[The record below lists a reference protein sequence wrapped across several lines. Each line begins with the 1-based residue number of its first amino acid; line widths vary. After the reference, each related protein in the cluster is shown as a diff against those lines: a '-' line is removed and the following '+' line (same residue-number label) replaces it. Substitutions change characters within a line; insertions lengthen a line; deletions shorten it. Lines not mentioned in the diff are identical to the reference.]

1 MKKYIITL
9 IALSTAISVFAQPKK
24 NNGGDIGTQ
33 TQTSEK
39 DFDVT
44 LNETERIK
52 GELSLPALDTS
63 VKAQNYNLSTRN
75 FKVDY
80 APPKIRPIGMASD
93 KKSKDDKAKNG
104 YVKLGY
110 GIPHSPY
117 GEAGYAYNSKDFDA
131 AIALK
136 HHSMN
141 NKNVKFQQF
150 NETGGKV
157 NVGYHLNKDYA
168 VGGHVGYNQRGIWAF
183 GALDSITS
191 KTATDGNLRTNYKL
205 FDIGA
210 SVYNTSKND
219 LDLTYSAGID
229 LSSLRT
235 NFASKDLNVDIK
247 AQGTKWFADKHPL
260 SLALRYDANSFSYL
274 TSNKKETLNNIY
286 VMPSFTFH
294 ADAFSIKAGL
304 NLISTNDEW
313 SPLPDIEATV
323 RVLGDRLA
331 IFGGWKGDIQKNT
344 YHTLTNYNP
353 YLLPAIQADNSFG
366 RRMQN
371 TKFQDFFGGVKGHW
385 GAVDYNV
392 QGGYKPTKNLAFF
405 LQNAVFS
412 YNALTSNGRF
422 DVIYGNA
429 DITYL
434 KGSIGAKVGD
444 FEIGGT
450 VSQNVYTM
458 KPTLTQPA
466 LQKPWHLPS
475 TEINGTVA
483 YRLLQNKLKLKS
495 QVFFQNGVPYLKSTG
510 VAANLGTLV
519 DVNLGAEYNINSNF
533 GLFLN
538 LNNLLN
544 QKRERWYN
552 HPSYGL
558 NVLGGI
564 VARF

>member
-1 MKKYIITL
+1 MKKYIIIL
-9 IALSTAISVFAQPKK
+9 IALTTTVSVFAQPKK

-52 GELSLPALDTS
+52 GELSLPALDTT
-63 VKAQNYNLSTRN
+63 VKAQSYNLSTRN
-75 FKVDY
+75 FKVAY
-80 APPKIRPIGMASD
+80 APPKIRPIGMGGD
-93 KKSKDDKAKNG
+93 KKNKGDDKAKNG
-104 YVKLGY
+104 YVKVGY
-110 GIPHSPY
+110 GVPHSPY

-131 AIALK
+131 SIALK

-150 NETGGKV
+150 NETGGKL

-168 VGGHVGYNQRGIWAF
+168 VGGHVGYNQRGVWAY

-191 KTATDGNLRTNYKL
+191 KNAMDGNLRTNYKL
-205 FDIGA
+205 FDVGF

-219 LDLTYSAGID
+219 MDLTYSASLD
-229 LSSLRT
+229 FSSLRT
-235 NFASKDLNVDIK
+235 NFASKEFNTDLK
-247 AQGTKWFADKHPL
+247 LQATKWFADKHPL
-260 SLALRYDANSFSYL
+260 TLALRSDFNKFDFLNRSS
-274 TSNKKETLNNIY
+274 SKKESLNNLY

-294 ADAFSIKAGL
+294 ADAFSLKAGL
-304 NLISTNDEW
+304 NLVGSNDEW
-313 SPLPDIEATV
+313 NPLPDLEATV

-353 YLLPAIQADNSFG
+353 YLLSSIQSDFNFG
-366 RRMQN
+366 KRMQN
-371 TKFQDFFGGVKGHW
+371 TTFQDFFGGVKGHW
-385 GAVDYNV
+385 GAVNYNV
-392 QGGYKPTKNLAFF
+392 QGGYKPSKNLAFF
-405 LQNAVFS
+405 IQNTNFN
-412 YNALTSNGRF
+412 YNSSINNGRF
-422 DVIYGNA
+422 DVIYGDA

-434 KGSIGAKVGD
+434 KGSIGAKINA
-444 FEIGGT
+444 FEIGAT
-450 VSQNVYTM
+450 VSQNIYKM
-458 KPTLTQPA
+458 KTATI
-466 LQKPWHLPS
+466 QKPWHLPS

-483 YRLLQNKLKLKS
+483 YRLLQEKLKLKS

-510 VAANLGTLV
+510 TAGNLGTLV
-519 DVNLGAEYNINSNF
+519 DLNVGAEYNINSNF

-552 HPSYGL
+552 YPSYGL
-558 NVLGGI
+558 NVLGGL

>member
-1 MKKYIITL
+1 MKKYIIIL
-9 IALSTAISVFAQPKK
+9 IALTTTISVFAQPKK

-63 VKAQNYNLSTRN
+63 VKAQSYNLSTRN
-75 FKVDY
+75 FKVAY
-80 APPKIRPIGMASD
+80 APPKIRPIGMGSD
-93 KKSKDDKAKNG
+93 KKNKGDDKAKNG
-104 YVKLGY
+104 YVKVGY
-110 GIPHSPY
+110 GVPHSPY

-131 AIALK
+131 SIALK

-150 NETGGKV
+150 NETGGKL

-168 VGGHVGYNQRGIWAF
+168 VGGHVGYNQRGIWAY

-191 KTATDGNLRTNYKL
+191 KNAMDGNLRTNYKL
-205 FDIGA
+205 FDVGF

-219 LDLTYSAGID
+219 MDLTYSASLD
-229 LSSLRT
+229 FSSLRT
-235 NFASKDLNVDIK
+235 NFASKEFNTDLK
-247 AQGTKWFADKHPL
+247 LQATKWFADKHPL
-260 SLALRYDANSFSYL
+260 ALALRSDFNKFDFLNRSS
-274 TSNKKETLNNIY
+274 SKKESLNNLY

-294 ADAFSIKAGL
+294 ADAFSLKAGL
-304 NLISTNDEW
+304 NLVGTNDEW
-313 SPLPDIEATV
+313 KPLPDLEATV

-353 YLLPAIQADNSFG
+353 YLLSSIQSDFNFG
-366 RRMQN
+366 KRMQN
-371 TKFQDFFGGVKGHW
+371 TTFQDFFGGVKGHW
-385 GAVDYNV
+385 GAVNYNV
-392 QGGYKPTKNLAFF
+392 QGGYKPSKNLAFF
-405 LQNAVFS
+405 IQNTNFN
-412 YNALTSNGRF
+412 YNSSINNGRF
-422 DVIYGNA
+422 DVIYGDA

-434 KGSIGAKVGD
+434 KGSIGAKINA

-450 VSQNVYTM
+450 VSQNIYKM
-458 KPTLTQPA
+458 KTATI
-466 LQKPWHLPS
+466 QKPWHLPS

-483 YRLLQNKLKLKS
+483 YRLLQEKLKLKS

-510 VAANLGTLV
+510 AVGNLGTLV
-519 DVNLGAEYNINSNF
+519 DLNVGGEYNINSNF

-552 HPSYGL
+552 YPSYGL
-558 NVLGGI
+558 NVLGGL